1 MCICGVIEIMFLWLS
16 VNIVCVD
23 IILLLNEL
31 NIVYLIG
38 VMGFLISVDIL
49 CMQSVVIGFMII
61 VDNVTFMVVNSMIF
75 VSKLR

>member
-1 MCICGVIEIMFLWLS
+1 MMVLWLS